1 LQTVS
6 DATSARSELD
16 SSLGNLLMEYETY
29 QSIIVPN
36 LESLLQVREAQWV
49 AGLVTLDRL
58 LDSEDQLHAAGLQM
72 ETVYSGIV
80 KTVVQIMALEGLE
93 PERGEFL

>member
-1 LQTVS
+1 
-6 DATSARSELD
+6 
-16 SSLGNLLMEYETY
+16 
-29 QSIIVPN
+29 
-36 LESLLQVREAQWV
+36 
-49 AGLVTLDRL
+49 VTLDRL